1 MNATLICT
9 TGLGILVG
17 LFGLV
22 LPALSPVKADTLYT
36 NLGSGFSTSDGYAI
50 GTIIGGGTDDQVI
63 GEQFVASE
71 TATLTDALL
80 PLAVFGGSTLSG
92 GSPSVAVYIESEVS
106 GAPGAILDTLTGTI
120 GNSLSLVD
128 FTCSTCSTLT
138 AGTKYFLVAQD
149 TVAGSTAVW
158 LFANGQTGPS
168 SFNNIGSATGP
179 WLEGSTGFISGFQV
193 DGVVNGTV
201 PEPPTLLLAA
211 VGVLAAAIFSKKR
224 ALGRPDP
231 I

>member
-1 MNATLICT
+1 MNATLIRA

-50 GTIIGGGTDDQVI
+50 GAIPGGGGDDEVI
-63 GEQFVASE
+63 GEQFVAGE

-80 PLAVFGGSTLSG
+80 PLAVFAS
-92 GSPSVAVYIESEVS
+92 SPSTPSLAVYIESEVS

-120 GNSLSLVD
+120 GSSLSLVE

-158 LFANGQTGPS
+158 AFANGQTGPS
-168 SFNNIGSATGP
+168 SFNDIGSATGP
-179 WLEGSTGFISGFQV
+179 WQEGTLGFISGFQV
-193 DGVVNGTV
+193 DGEVNGTV
-201 PEPPTLLLAA
+201 PEPSSVFLLGMGLLGILGVGGSKLKRSTGA
-211 VGVLAAAIFSKKR
+211 V
-224 ALGRPDP
+224 
-231 I
+231 

>member
-1 MNATLICT
+1 MNATLIRT

-36 NLGSGFSTSDGYAI
+36 NLGSGFSASDGYAI
-50 GTIIGGGTDDQVI
+50 GVIGSADQVI

-71 TATLTDALL
+71 MATLTDVLL
-80 PLAVFGGSTLSG
+80 PLSVFGS
-92 GSPSVAVYIESEVS
+92 SPSTPLLAVYIESEVS

-120 GNSLSLVD
+120 GSSLSLVE

-158 LFANGQTGPS
+158 SFANGLFGPIS
-168 SFNNIGSATGP
+168 SNDIGSATGP
-179 WLEGSTGFISGFQV
+179 WQGGSDDFVAGFQV
-193 DGVVNGTV
+193 DGEVNGTV
-201 PEPPTLLLAA
+201 PEPSSIFLLGMGLLGILSVGGSKLRRSTGA
-211 VGVLAAAIFSKKR
+211 V
-224 ALGRPDP
+224 
-231 I
+231 

>member
-1 MNATLICT
+1 MNATLIRT
-9 TGLGILVG
+9 TGLEILVG

-36 NLGSGFSTSDGYAI
+36 NLGSGFSTSDGSAI
-50 GTIIGGGTDDQVI
+50 GAIGGSGSNDEVI
-63 GEQFVASE
+63 GQQFVASE

-80 PLAVFGGSTLSG
+80 PLAVFGSSPST
-92 GSPSVAVYIESEVS
+92 PSVAVYIESEVS

-120 GNSLSLVD
+120 GSSLSLVE

-158 LFANGQTGPS
+158 AFANGQTGPT
-168 SFNNIGSATGP
+168 SFNDIGSATGP
-179 WLEGSTGFISGFQV
+179 WQEDSDFFITGFQV
-193 DGVVNGTV
+193 DGEVNGTV
-201 PEPPTLLLAA
+201 PEPSTLLLATL
-211 VGVLAAAIFSKKR
+211 GVLAAAIFRKKR
-224 ALGRPDP
+224 ALGRPNP